1 LRSGLAVR
9 RLAAALSSRYEMRGH
24 GHASNMEIDLS
35 SLIDAIADPLILLEG
50 GRVMG
55 ANRAALALMREDP
68 VGASASD
75 VLPPQL
81 LLALETHRPEAP
93 VIVADF
99 GGPRRHWEV
108 RAGAISPGRSLLH
121 LIDRTAAEAVE
132 KMRVDFVA
140 NASHELRTPIAAISG
155 FAETLADDEAGGDPA
170 TRHRFVEIIARE
182 ARRMQRL
189 VEDLMSLSR
198 IEADRYVAPGH
209 AVDLAATAVA
219 AARAAAEQRQPRGA
233 DLVLIPVT
241 DSVTVRGDRAQ
252 LAQLV
257 HNLVSNG
264 FKYGAVGTPVRVS
277 LGRHGGMARLIVE
290 DQGEGISPKHLPR
303 ITERFF
309 RVNASRSR
317 AVGGTGLGLA
327 IVKHIVERHGGVLAI
342 DSEVGRGTT
351 VRVDLPLAVA
361 QYGTRVPAGAPGHQN
376 VTGRADAAAQVPLA
390 ERKRSG
396 ASHD

>member
-1 LRSGLAVR
+1 MDINS
-9 RLAAALSSRYEMRGH
+9 
-24 GHASNMEIDLS
+24 S
-35 SLIDAIADPLILLEG
+35 SLLDAIADPLILLAGEQ
-50 GRVMG
+50 VVA
-55 ANRAALALMREDP
+55 ANRAALALIGTEL
-68 VGASASD
+68 VGASARD
-75 VLPPQL
+75 VLPEQL
-81 LLALETHRPEAP
+81 VLALGAQRSEAP

-108 RAGAISPGRSLLH
+108 RTGTVSPGRTLLH

-155 FAETLADDEAGGDPA
+155 FAETLADDEVGGDPA

-198 IEADRYVAPGH
+198 IEADRYVAPGA
-209 AVDLAATAVA
+209 AVDLAATVSA
-219 AARAAAEQRQPRGA
+219 AAQAAAEQRQPRGA
-233 DLVLIPVT
+233 DLVLVPPAKPVM
-241 DSVTVRGDRAQ
+241 VRGDRAQ

-264 FKYGAVGTPVRVS
+264 FKYGAVGTPVTVS
-277 LGRHGGMARLIVE
+277 LDRVDGMARLVVE
-290 DQGEGISPKHLPR
+290 DRGEGIAPKHLPR

-309 RVNASRSR
+309 RVNATRSR

-327 IVKHIVERHGGVLAI
+327 IVKHVVERHGGALVI
-342 DSEVGRGTT
+342 DSEVGRGTV
-351 VRVDLPLAVA
+351 VRVDLPLAM
-361 QYGTRVPAGAPGHQN
+361 GAGERSHQS
-376 VTGRADAAAQVPLA
+376 VTETAETEGADAAADARQRA
-390 ERKRSG
+390 EAEG
-396 ASHD
+396 D

>member
-1 LRSGLAVR
+1 
-9 RLAAALSSRYEMRGH
+9 M
-24 GHASNMEIDLS
+24 NIDVS
-35 SLIDAIADPLILLEG
+35 TLIDAIADPLILLFD
-50 GRVMG
+50 GRVAA
-55 ANRAALALMREDP
+55 ANRAALVLMRDDP
-68 VGASASD
+68 IGATASD
-75 VLPPQL
+75 VLPHQL
-81 LLALETHRPEAP
+81 LQALHAPREDAP

-108 RAGAISPGRSLLH
+108 RASTISPGQSLLH
-121 LIDRTAAEAVE
+121 LIDHTAAEAVE

-209 AVDLAATAVA
+209 AVDLAATAVSA
-219 AARAAAEQRQPRGA
+219 AQAAAEQRQPRGA
-233 DLVLIPVT
+233 DLVIVPMT
-241 DSVTVRGDRAQ
+241 RPIMVRGERAQ

-264 FKYGAVGTPVRVS
+264 FKYGDVGTPVTLS
-277 LGRHGGMARLIVE
+277 LRPHGGMARLIVE
-290 DQGEGISPKHLPR
+290 DRGEGISAKHLPR

-309 RVNASRSR
+309 RVNATRSR

-327 IVKHIVERHGGVLAI
+327 IVKHIVERHGGVLTI
-342 DSEVGRGTT
+342 DSEVGRGTA
-351 VRVDLPLAVA
+351 VCVDLPLAKR
-361 QYGTRVPAGAPGHQN
+361 GDGGRPGHQT
-376 VTGRADAAAQVPLA
+376 VTKWTDAAAAPA
-390 ERKRSG
+390 HGSGHERGKP
-396 ASHD
+396 